1 MFWLRVARLS
11 NPCFLIPICQTQ
23 GMGLGSSWFGLTGS
37 TVTVEVASPHWQEQQ
52 QALPTLHRPPV
63 AKKPRNQHQLL
74 PTESEGRRS
83 SEGTR
88 AGGVSR
94 FSEEKDEKEVL
105 GKSEKG
111 VTCLQWG
118 PACASLRSASDQ
130 LAKSFLLVS

>member
-1 MFWLRVARLS
+1 MFHHIHHIYLANIKIFS
-11 NPCFLIPICQTQ
+11 FLIPICQAQ
-23 GMGLGSSWFGLTGS
+23 GIGLGSTGS
-37 TVTVEVASPHWQEQQ
+37 TVTVEVASPHWQATASAP
-52 QALPTLHRPPV
+52 QALDRPPV

-94 FSEEKDEKEVL
+94 FSEEKDEKEDL
-105 GKSEKG
+105 GRSEKG

-118 PACASLRSASDQ
+118 PACASPGSASDQ

>member
-1 MFWLRVARLS
+1 MARLS
-11 NPCFLIPICQTQ
+11 LFSDSYLSDAGPGIGQQLVWPHRFYCD
-23 GMGLGSSWFGLTGS
+23 GGGGESSLASNSKRSPS
-37 TVTVEVASPHWQEQQ
+37 TS
-52 QALPTLHRPPV
+52 RPPV

-74 PTESEGRRS
+74 PTESEGQRSS

-105 GKSEKG
+105 GRSEKG

-118 PACASLRSASDQ
+118 PACASPGSASDP
-130 LAKSFLLVS
+130 SCW